1 MLSAWRLVK
10 TRYAAT
16 AFDGEGA
23 RLYGARWN
31 SPGIRVAYAS
41 STIALAILEVV
52 VHLVRPATATA
63 YSLANVEFPESLVD
77 VLKASALPRHWDD
90 SPPPQAVLDLGDR
103 WVNEARSAVLQV
115 PSAIIP
121 AEHNYLLNP
130 KHRDFAKVTIVPPKP
145 FKLDQRLVG
154 P

>member
-16 AFDGEGA
+16 AYDGEGA
-23 RLYGARWN
+23 RLNGARWN

-41 STIALAILEVV
+41 STIALATLEVV

-63 YSLANVEFPESLVD
+63 YSLASVEFPESLIE
-77 VLKASALPRHWDD
+77 VLKASALPRNWDD
-90 SPPPQAVLDLGDR
+90 SPLPQDVMDIGDR
-103 WVNEARSAVLQV
+103 WVNEARSAVLRV

-145 FKLDQRLVG
+145 FKLDPRLVG